1 MEQIASEQ
9 EEVGQEEDKE
19 EEDKEEDDDYNPGIK
34 AGPGASERIFSKTS
48 TLRKKQKLL
57 YSFFL
62 FGPEVSYKYW
72 THWFNH
78 VDVIRTAKSKLVI

>member
-9 EEVGQEEDKE
+9 EEVEQEEDKE
-19 EEDKEEDDDYNPGIK
+19 EHDDYNPGIK
-34 AGPGASERIFSKTS
+34 AGPGASENIFSKTS

-62 FGPEVSYKYW
+62 FGPEVSLKYW

>member
-19 EEDKEEDDDYNPGIK
+19 EDDAYNPGIK
-34 AGPGASERIFSKTS
+34 AGPGASENIFSKTS

-62 FGPEVSYKYW
+62 FGPEVSLKYW

>member
-1 MEQIASEQ
+1 MEQKASE
-9 EEVGQEEDKE
+9 QEEDKE
-19 EEDKEEDDDYNPGIK
+19 EENEDHNP
-34 AGPGASERIFSKTS
+34 GPGASENIFSKTS

-62 FGPEVSYKYW
+62 FGPEISLKYW

-78 VDVIRTAKSKLVI
+78 VDVIRTTKSKLVI

>member
-9 EEVGQEEDKE
+9 EEVEQEEDKE
-19 EEDKEEDDDYNPGIK
+19 EHDDYNPGIK
-34 AGPGASERIFSKTS
+34 AGPGASENMFSKTS

-62 FGPEVSYKYW
+62 FGPEVSLKYW

>member
-9 EEVGQEEDKE
+9 EEVEQEEDKE
-19 EEDKEEDDDYNPGIK
+19 EHDDYNPGIK
-34 AGPGASERIFSKTS
+34 AGPGASENIFSKTS

>member
-19 EEDKEEDDDYNPGIK
+19 EHDDYNPGIK
-34 AGPGASERIFSKTS
+34 AGPGASENIFSKTL

-62 FGPEVSYKYW
+62 FGPEVSLKYW

>member
-1 MEQIASEQ
+1 MEQTASEQ

-19 EEDKEEDDDYNPGIK
+19 EEDDDHNPGIK
-34 AGPGASERIFSKTS
+34 AGPGASENIFSKTS
-48 TLRKKQKLL
+48 TQHRKQKLL

-62 FGPEVSYKYW
+62 FGPEVSLKYW